1 MSRFHEKAEGHTK
14 QIIGQMIGDERL
26 VIEGKQQVDALASGD
41 AEQHSDHE
49 IVKNEKSEKQPK
61 DMARALD
68 HP

>member
-14 QIIGQMIGDERL
+14 QIIGQMIGDEQL
-26 VIEGKQQVDALASGD
+26 VIEGRQQVDALGSGD

-49 IVKNEKSEKQPK
+49 IVKDEKPEKQPK